1 MKQFGLVGI
10 GKFGRRI
17 LDELLKL
24 DVEILILDKNP
35 ELIEQYK
42 NQVADAYVADAL
54 NEETIQQTIP
64 SDIDVVILDTVDNID
79 VSILVTHYLKK
90 IGVREIVAVA
100 GTDQHGEI
108 LSAVGATRVIFPNK
122 EAALRIAPTLVSS
135 TLFGYFPI
143 AEDIAV
149 AEIRSPERFIGMT
162 LIESD
167 IRNELG
173 ITVIAVRRALTD
185 KFEFV
190 SAAYTLSAE
199 DSLLIV
205 APEEAISKLSHV
217 RLGGASG
224 DVETLMPHSG
234 QQRRSEPPRRRKPRW
249 SLFGMRG

>member
-1 MKQFGLVGI
+1 MKQFGLIGL

-17 LDELLKL
+17 LDELLKS
-24 DVEILILDKNP
+24 DVEILILDKNS

-54 NEETIQQTIP
+54 NEETIRQTIP
-64 SDIDVVILDTVDNID
+64 ADIDVVILDTVDNID

-108 LSAVGATRVIFPNK
+108 LSAVGATRVVFPNK

-135 TLFGYFPI
+135 ALFGYFPI

-149 AEIRSPERFIGMT
+149 AEIRSPERFVGMT
-162 LIESD
+162 LVESD

-173 ITVIAVRRALTD
+173 ITVIAVRRATTD

-224 DVETLMPHSG
+224 DVETLMPG
-234 QQRRSEPPRRRKPRW
+234 NGRRRLAEPANRKKSRRPFFRFW
-249 SLFGMRG
+249 

>member
-1 MKQFGLVGI
+1 MKQFALIGL
-10 GKFGRRI
+10 GKFGRR
-17 LDELLKL
+17 LLEELLKS

-42 NQVADAYVADAL
+42 NQVSDAYVADAL
-54 NEETIQQTIP
+54 NEETIRQTVP
-64 SDIDVVILDTVDNID
+64 ADIDVVILDFVDNID
-79 VSILVTHYLKK
+79 VSILVTHYLRK
-90 IGVREIVAVA
+90 IGVNEIVAVA

-108 LSAVGATRVIFPNK
+108 LSAVGATRVVFPNK

-135 TLFGYFPI
+135 ALFGYFPI

-149 AEIRSPERFIGMT
+149 AEIRSPDRFVGMT
-162 LIESD
+162 LVESD

-173 ITVIAVRRALTD
+173 ITVIAVRRATTD

-190 SAAYTLSAE
+190 SAVYTLSAE

-205 APEEAISKLSHV
+205 APEAAISKLSHV

-224 DVETLMPHSG
+224 DVETLMPG
-234 QQRRSEPPRRRKPRW
+234 AGRRSVAEPDSKKKSRRSFFR
-249 SLFGMRG
+249 FGL